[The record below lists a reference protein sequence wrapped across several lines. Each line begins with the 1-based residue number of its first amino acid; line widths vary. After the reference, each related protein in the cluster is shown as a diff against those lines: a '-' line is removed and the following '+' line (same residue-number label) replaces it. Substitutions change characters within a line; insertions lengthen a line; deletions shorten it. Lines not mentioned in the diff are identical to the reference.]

1 MGHEP
6 YCNLY
11 FFFKDSNQEFVY
23 MDGGF
28 KHYPVP
34 EELEKTEATCREL
47 LENYY
52 KKENNYKKEK

>member
-11 FFFKDSNQEFVY
+11 FFFKDSNQEFIY

-47 LENYY
+47 L
-52 KKENNYKKEK
+52 